1 LLVDLE
7 VFADILQENTIKK
20 VSDNMNKWEF
30 IKNNYIDK
38 GLKIF
43 PVIPNKKTPM
53 IEQWLEDC
61 SYDYFQVL
69 YWYTTNNKIN
79 IGLPA
84 TPNNLFILDLDVHN
98 ENANGVENFK
108 KLINNISNA
117 QIELE
122 IEDYCDTLIQKTPSG
137 GMHIIYKTN
146 DRLKNVLN
154 NSNIFKDY
162 PGIDCRTQGYI
173 VVEPSSID
181 DRYYKF
187 INNENVNEMPK
198 ELEEY
203 ILNNTLSK
211 DTIKK
216 EPYEKPK
223 NVEIGDR
230 DNQLYSYI
238 NNIYYKT
245 RLDYDEILCL
255 ANHFNETILEEPFPE
270 KVVSYKVKKVFD
282 KDRGTM
288 FFINVGE

>member
-1 LLVDLE
+1 MDSQ
-7 VFADILQENTIKK
+7 QELIIKK
-20 VSDNMNKWEF
+20 VSDKMSKWSF

-53 IEQWLEDC
+53 IEAWQDDC
-61 SYDYFQVL
+61 SNDYFQIL
-69 YWYTTNNKIN
+69 YWYNTDNNIN

-84 TPNNLFILDLDVHN
+84 TPNGLFILDLDVHD
-98 ENANGVENFK
+98 ENKNGVDNFK
-108 KLINNISNA
+108 KLINNISDLT
-117 QIELE
+117 IDID

-137 GMHIIYKTN
+137 GLHIIYKTN
-146 DRLKNVLN
+146 ERLENVVN

-173 VVEPSSID
+173 VVEPSHID
-181 DRYYKF
+181 DNYYKF
-187 INNENVNEMPK
+187 INNKDISDMPK
-198 ELEEY
+198 ELEDY
-203 ILNNTLSK
+203 ILENVTLK
-211 DTIKK
+211 DTIKN

-223 NVEIGDR
+223 SVEVGDR

-270 KVVSYKVKKVFD
+270 KTVSYKVKKVFD
-282 KDRGTM
+282 KDRSTM
-288 FFINVGE
+288 LFINIGE

>member
-1 LLVDLE
+1 M
-7 VFADILQENTIKK
+7 
-20 VSDNMNKWEF
+20 SKWSF

-53 IEQWLEDC
+53 IEAWQDDC
-61 SYDYFQVL
+61 SNDYFQIL
-69 YWYTTNNKIN
+69 YWYNTDNNIN

-84 TPNNLFILDLDVHN
+84 TPNGLFILDLDVHD
-98 ENANGVENFK
+98 ENKNGVDNFK
-108 KLINNISNA
+108 KLINNISDLA
-117 QIELE
+117 IDVD

-137 GMHIIYKTN
+137 GLHIIYKTN
-146 DRLKNVLN
+146 ERLENVVN

-173 VVEPSSID
+173 VVEPSNID
-181 DRYYKF
+181 GKHYKF
-187 INNENVNEMPK
+187 LNNKDISEMPK
-198 ELEEY
+198 ELENY
-203 ILNNTLSK
+203 ILENVTLK
-211 DTIKK
+211 DSVKK

-223 NVEIGDR
+223 SVEVGDR

-270 KVVSYKVKKVFD
+270 KTVAYKVKKVFD
-282 KDRGTM
+282 KDRSTM
-288 FFINVGE
+288 LFINIGE

>member
-1 LLVDLE
+1 MDSQ
-7 VFADILQENTIKK
+7 QELIIKK
-20 VSDNMNKWEF
+20 VSGKMSKWSF

-38 GLKIF
+38 GLRIF

-53 IEQWLEDC
+53 IEAWQDDC
-61 SYDYFQVL
+61 SNDYFQIL
-69 YWYTTNNKIN
+69 YWYNTDNNIN

-84 TPNNLFILDLDVHN
+84 TPNGLFILDLDVHD
-98 ENANGVENFK
+98 ENKNGVDNFK
-108 KLINNISNA
+108 KLINNISDLA
-117 QIELE
+117 IDID

-137 GMHIIYKTN
+137 GLHIIYKTN
-146 DRLKNVLN
+146 ERLENVVN

-173 VVEPSSID
+173 VVEPSNID
-181 DRYYKF
+181 GKHYEF
-187 INNENVNEMPK
+187 LNNKDISEMPK
-198 ELEEY
+198 ELEDY
-203 ILNNTLSK
+203 ILENVTLK
-211 DTIKK
+211 DSVKK

-223 NVEIGDR
+223 SVEVGDR

-270 KVVSYKVKKVFD
+270 KTVAYKVKKVFD
-282 KDRGTM
+282 KDRSTM
-288 FFINVGE
+288 LFINIGE